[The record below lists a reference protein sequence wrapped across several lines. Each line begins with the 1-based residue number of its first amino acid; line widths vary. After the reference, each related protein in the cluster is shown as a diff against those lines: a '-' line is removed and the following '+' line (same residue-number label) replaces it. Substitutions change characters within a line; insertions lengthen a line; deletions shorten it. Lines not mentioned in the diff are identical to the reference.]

1 MKEKSREQRTYL
13 DAGQLHTLEQNFRN
27 WAEKPRRS
35 DIRLSRQRMLII
47 FLLIRYTG
55 AKLNEVLS
63 LIPAEDI
70 DFSTNQVSFQTEK
83 PGGAAPIRKVHIAE
97 PLARELQDILKLAE
111 CKPLWKSLEVDPAF
125 VRRKFYERT
134 RECGFDKQLG
144 GPEMIRGARAAELMR
159 GNLPMPAV
167 QDMLGQ
173 STPNLTSAY
182 VTFTPAEINQVT
194 RLYIEREAKRKTS
207 ARNSFFGKIQ
217 TIKRGSIQATITLAT
232 PSGNFITTMIT
243 VNSLESLGLAEGKLI
258 TAEVKA
264 PWVILQNS
272 REQPL
277 SSADNALY
285 GVIQRINSGKVSSE
299 YIIKLTDGTSLCSII
314 SSESSQSLGLKEG
327 DNVWALFNCYGVVLH
342 TDQ

>member
-1 MKEKSREQRTYL
+1 MKGISKDHRRYL
-13 DAGQLHTLEQNFRN
+13 DAGQLHTLEESFRG
-27 WAEKPRRS
+27 WAKTPKRS
-35 DIRLSRQRMLII
+35 DVRLSRQRILII

-63 LIPAEDI
+63 LHPAKDI
-70 DFSTNQVSFQTEK
+70 DCSHNQISFQAEK
-83 PGGAAPIRKVHIAE
+83 EESGAAARKVHISE
-97 PLARELQDILKLAE
+97 HLANELQEVLQLQE
-111 CKPLWKSLEVDPAF
+111 CAPLLKSLDVDPAF
-125 VRRKFYERT
+125 VRRKFYERAQ
-134 RECGFDKQLG
+134 ECGFDKQLG

-167 QDMLGQ
+167 QEMLGQ

-182 VTFTPAEINQVT
+182 VTFTPSEIDQVT

-217 TIKRGSIQATITLAT
+217 TIRRGEIQATVTLST
-232 PSGNFITTMIT
+232 LSGNTITTMIT
-243 VNSLESLGLAEGKLI
+243 SNSLENLGLSEQQLV

-272 REQPL
+272 AEQPL
-277 SSADNALY
+277 CSADNALS
-285 GVIQRINSGKVSSE
+285 GVIQSINRGRVSSE
-299 YIIKLTDGTSLCSII
+299 YVVKLGDGTTLCAVI
-314 SSESSQSLGLKEG
+314 SSESGQQLDLQEG

-342 TDQ
+342 LDD